1 MAGLLRRKRGLLW
14 RGAGGR
20 KSVLVNHDG
29 IIKIV
34 IFEVV
39 LEGIVLRRR
48 RSLRLG
54 QLLSLGKL
62 NGIIFEFLQHRVV
75 QVVES
80 VIGKV
85 IHGRSLLR
93 PIPDMTMP
101 LNPCQSMV
109 GQCARAQNESL
120 PVCVR
125 LQGRVAEM
133 RFRFRICAFRPS
145 SRDQN
150 PGRAF
155 GVPGPRCVGQMLD
168 M

>member
-1 MAGLLRRKRGLLW
+1 MLVPSLCGCRSLGGWGGPRVWLG
-14 RGAGGR
+14 GGGGGR
-20 KSVLVNHDG
+20 QSVLVNHDG

-39 LEGIVLRRR
+39 LEGIVLCRR

-54 QLLSLGKL
+54 QLLSLRKL
-62 NGIIFEFLQHRVV
+62 NGIIFELLQHRVV

-80 VIGKV
+80 VIGEV

-109 GQCARAQNESL
+109 GQCARAQNVSL
-120 PVCVR
+120 PVGVR
-125 LQGRVAEM
+125 
-133 RFRFRICAFRPS
+133 
-145 SRDQN
+145 
-150 PGRAF
+150 
-155 GVPGPRCVGQMLD
+155 
-168 M
+168 